1 MKESEKIFKE
11 MVHYWNELELNYEK
25 YLEYDN
31 QSAARRARLA
41 SIRLRKLVSP
51 FRLTTVSESKK
62 GITNEK
68 I

>member
-25 YLEYDN
+25 YLEYNN

-51 FRLTTVSESKK
+51 FRLATVAESKK
-62 GITNEK
+62 GTVNK
-68 I
+68 KV